1 MPKLLQYL
9 LIVILCLISIRV
21 SAEGYKSEPFSQ
33 ELLKKAEAGDLNA
46 QLHIADCYENGL
58 GIEKNKEKAD
68 FWFKKLQE
76 EANKKA
82 ASINKRLEEVQKT
95 ADKIN
100 DSMKKIADS
109 SGSKLNSMTSTE
121 SKLKEIQKQLQF
133 YKDLK
138 PDSEEGKKSRQDMIN
153 QLISEENR
161 LSDQLFRETQAH

>member
-1 MPKLLQYL
+1 MAF
-9 LIVILCLISIRV
+9 VLCLSSIHV
-21 SAEGYKSEPFSQ
+21 SAESYKSESFTP

-46 QLHIADCYENGL
+46 QLHIAECYDKGL
-58 GIEKNKEKAD
+58 GVQKNTEKAD
-68 FWFKKLQE
+68 FWFKKIQE
-76 EANKKA
+76 QANQKV
-82 ASINKRLEEVQKT
+82 ASINKTLEEVQKT

-100 DSMKKIADS
+100 DSMKKIAENS
-109 SGSKLNSMTSTE
+109 ESKLNRVTLTE

-161 LSDQLFRETQAH
+161 LSDQLFQEKYAR